1 MAYQWTKTDAAAP
14 ERVLLI
20 GLDCGDYDAEASMA
34 ELERLTDTAGGLVV
48 GHTVQKRPAPEG
60 ATYIGSGLVESLA
73 EFCRQ
78 NEVDLTVADGSL
90 TPVQARNLERA
101 LGTAVIDRTALI
113 LDIFAARARSSEGKL
128 QVELAQ
134 LQYRLPRLGGQG
146 NSLSRLGGG
155 IGTGEGLPQLL
166 AEIDRLL
173 PGQWARAALCIP
185 FDRGDLT
192 DRLHREGKVL
202 AEDYTPAGTRLQVL
216 ADPALLEELR
226 PYFI

>member
-48 GHTVQKRPAPEG
+48 GHTVQKRSAPEG

-134 LQYRLPRLGGQG
+134 LQ
-146 NSLSRLGGG
+146 
-155 IGTGEGLPQLL
+155 
-166 AEIDRLL
+166 
-173 PGQWARAALCIP
+173 
-185 FDRGDLT
+185 
-192 DRLHREGKVL
+192 
-202 AEDYTPAGTRLQVL
+202 
-216 ADPALLEELR
+216 
-226 PYFI
+226 

>member
-155 IGTGEGLPQLL
+155 IGTRGPGESKL
-166 AEIDRLL
+166 ESDRRHIRRIIQNLQADL
-173 PGQWARAALCIP
+173 EQVRRVRSTQSRRRGRGHRRRTSQNTRKIPGPHSR
-185 FDRGDLT
+185 
-192 DRLHREGKVL
+192 
-202 AEDYTPAGTRLQVL
+202 
-216 ADPALLEELR
+216 
-226 PYFI
+226 

>member
-73 EFCRQ
+73 DFCKQ

-134 LQYRLPRLGGQG
+134 LQYRLPRLGGRAILCLDWAAV
-146 NSLSRLGGG
+146 SAPAAPAKASWKA
-155 IGTGEGLPQLL
+155 TGAIFAAG
-166 AEIDRLL
+166 LL
-173 PGQWARAALCIP
+173 PCSGS
-185 FDRGDLT
+185 
-192 DRLHREGKVL
+192 
-202 AEDYTPAGTRLQVL
+202 
-216 ADPALLEELR
+216 
-226 PYFI
+226 